1 MEMLT
6 HKVEDLMYVVRDET
20 LEFSK
25 EILEILQIGF
35 AFLNELFVSVKL
47 SGVEDDAL
55 CEGMEVLIKD
65 IKDFLEE
72 CKRVAAPIR
81 VKNSQP
87 FQKAYILEHSFFT
100 SHNLDFIVL
109 ERIKMMYGIMR

>member
-6 HKVEDLMYVVRDET
+6 HKVEDLMYVVRDGT

-47 SGVEDDAL
+47 SGVEDDAP

-72 CKRVAAPIR
+72 CKKEPIEEKTR
-81 VKNSQP
+81 TKQMN
-87 FQKAYILEHSFFT
+87 
-100 SHNLDFIVL
+100 NLKV
-109 ERIKMMYGIMR
+109 EEIKKL

>member
-47 SGVEDDAL
+47 SGVEDDAP

-72 CKRVAAPIR
+72 CKKEPIEEKTR
-81 VKNSQP
+81 TKQMN
-87 FQKAYILEHSFFT
+87 
-100 SHNLDFIVL
+100 NLKV
-109 ERIKMMYGIMR
+109 EEIKKL

>member
-47 SGVEDDAL
+47 SGVEDDAP

-72 CKRVAAPIR
+72 CKKEPIEER
-81 VKNSQP
+81 TRTKQMN
-87 FQKAYILEHSFFT
+87 
-100 SHNLDFIVL
+100 NLKV
-109 ERIKMMYGIMR
+109 EEIKKL

>member
-6 HKVEDLMYVVRDET
+6 HKVEDLMYVVRDGT

-47 SGVEDDAL
+47 SGV
-55 CEGMEVLIKD
+55 
-65 IKDFLEE
+65 
-72 CKRVAAPIR
+72 
-81 VKNSQP
+81 
-87 FQKAYILEHSFFT
+87 
-100 SHNLDFIVL
+100 
-109 ERIKMMYGIMR
+109 

>member
-47 SGVEDDAL
+47 SVVEDDAP

-72 CKRVAAPIR
+72 CKKEPIEEKTR
-81 VKNSQP
+81 TKQMN
-87 FQKAYILEHSFFT
+87 
-100 SHNLDFIVL
+100 NLKV
-109 ERIKMMYGIMR
+109 EEIKKL

>member
-6 HKVEDLMYVVRDET
+6 HKVEDLMYVVRDGT
-20 LEFSK
+20 LSFSK
-25 EILEILQIGF
+25 DILEILQIGF

-47 SGVEDDAL
+47 SGVEDDAP

-72 CKRVAAPIR
+72 CKKEPIEEKTR
-81 VKNSQP
+81 TKQMN
-87 FQKAYILEHSFFT
+87 
-100 SHNLDFIVL
+100 NLKV
-109 ERIKMMYGIMR
+109 EEIKKL

>member
-6 HKVEDLMYVVRDET
+6 HKVEDLMYVVIDGT

-47 SGVEDDAL
+47 SGVEDDAP

-72 CKRVAAPIR
+72 CKKEPIEEKTR
-81 VKNSQP
+81 TKQMN
-87 FQKAYILEHSFFT
+87 
-100 SHNLDFIVL
+100 NLKV
-109 ERIKMMYGIMR
+109 EEIKKL

>member
-6 HKVEDLMYVVRDET
+6 HKVEDLMYVVRDGT

-47 SGVEDDAL
+47 SGVEDDAP

-72 CKRVAAPIR
+72 CKKEPIEEKTR
-81 VKNSQP
+81 TKQIN
-87 FQKAYILEHSFFT
+87 
-100 SHNLDFIVL
+100 NLKV
-109 ERIKMMYGIMR
+109 EEIKKL

>member
-6 HKVEDLMYVVRDET
+6 HKVEDLMYVVRDGT

-47 SGVEDDAL
+47 SGVEDDAP

-72 CKRVAAPIR
+72 CKKEPIEER
-81 VKNSQP
+81 TRTKQMN
-87 FQKAYILEHSFFT
+87 
-100 SHNLDFIVL
+100 NLKV
-109 ERIKMMYGIMR
+109 EEIKKL

>member
-6 HKVEDLMYVVRDET
+6 HKVEDLMYVVRDGT

-47 SGVEDDAL
+47 SGVEDDAP

-65 IKDFLEE
+65 VKDFLEE
-72 CKRVAAPIR
+72 CKKEPIEEKTR
-81 VKNSQP
+81 TKQMN
-87 FQKAYILEHSFFT
+87 
-100 SHNLDFIVL
+100 NLKV
-109 ERIKMMYGIMR
+109 EEIKKL

>member
-47 SGVEDDAL
+47 SGVEDDAP

-65 IKDFLEE
+65 VKDFLEE
-72 CKRVAAPIR
+72 CKKEPIEEKTR
-81 VKNSQP
+81 TKQMN
-87 FQKAYILEHSFFT
+87 
-100 SHNLDFIVL
+100 NLKV
-109 ERIKMMYGIMR
+109 EEIKKL

>member
-6 HKVEDLMYVVRDET
+6 HKVEDLMYVVRDGT

-72 CKRVAAPIR
+72 CKKEPIEEKTR
-81 VKNSQP
+81 TKQMN
-87 FQKAYILEHSFFT
+87 
-100 SHNLDFIVL
+100 NLKV
-109 ERIKMMYGIMR
+109 EEIKKL